1 MWVHDHHELGE
12 PVMASP
18 PELEVYRT
26 YRGDA
31 VLVAPHG
38 VLALATYGQLRD
50 ALLKSALEIP
60 KAVIVDVDAL
70 LVPTDATL
78 AVFSSVWMQVSEWPG
93 VPIVLVASRQL
104 DRRRLERSAV
114 TRFIP
119 VHASVDDALHAVG
132 ELSPRRR
139 SLLELPYDPAS
150 ASLARRFV
158 EMTCARWGCMDLL
171 LDAELVANELVEN
184 AVRHAHSE
192 ARIHLELRDG
202 MLTVAVYDDDPLPAQ
217 LIEPD
222 LAEAVHLGLLLVA
235 QLSSTWNCA
244 PTLTG
249 GKVVWAVLR
258 RKPPAPDEDTKRRQR
273 RVTFSL

>member
-1 MWVHDHHELGE
+1 
-12 PVMASP
+12 MASTTK
-18 PELEVYRT
+18 LEIHRAYQD
-26 YRGDA
+26 DA
-31 VLVAPHG
+31 VLIAPSG
-38 VLALATYGQLRD
+38 VLELSTYGQLRD

-60 KAVIVDVDAL
+60 KAVIVDVGSL
-70 LVPTDATL
+70 FVPTDATL

-93 VPIVLVASRQL
+93 VPIVLVASREL
-104 DRRRLERSAV
+104 DRRRLERSAI

-119 VHASVDDALHAVG
+119 LYPSLIEALRAIG
-132 ELSPRRR
+132 EPPPRRR

-150 ASLARRFV
+150 AGLARRFV
-158 EMTCARWGCMDLL
+158 EMTCVRWGCTDLL
-171 LDAELVANELVEN
+171 VDAALVANELVEN

-192 ARIHLELRDG
+192 ARIRLELREG
-202 MLTVAVYDDDPLPAQ
+202 LLTVAVYDDDPMPVQ
-217 LIEPD
+217 LVEPD

-258 RKPPAPDEDTKRRQR
+258 RPRPAPDENPLRKQR
-273 RVTFSL
+273 RVTFGG